1 MGYLKIK
8 SFFRINL
15 YRFIKFFIKV
25 YVFIPKKIINVSLKF
40 IGRKRPILNL
50 EIAKMLFF
58 SEVKNGTIIL
68 NYGNIKEQEFNN
80 FKKDI
85 LIIGPWYS
93 EIGYELLYW
102 LPYLWKRFATD
113 IKKYE
118 RIIVISRGGVGA
130 WYSWIKRAEYVNI
143 EDIDSKL
150 LNKIFTERKHGS
162 FQKQMKFG
170 THEKK
175 ILDKFFSKYSINKED
190 CDILDPSFI
199 FLSIWGFLLEERGVK
214 SLKPLL
220 HKDFKIPKNDLHS
233 NIILDENNYF
243 SELQPYIAI
252 KIYSNSCLEIN
263 DNSTFYLNK
272 IKLILQRFKKLNYNF
287 VLLDFDIGDDHSQMK
302 LNNELFDDLNIKR
315 MSQMIDEI
323 DVKNNIGIQ
332 SQIVKFSKFTLT
344 SYGGF
349 SYLAPMY
356 DLKSLSISNK
366 NEKIIFR
373 HSQTSKIINN
383 QVDNLDLTHDDEIII
398 KELENFLKKIN

>member
-1 MGYLKIK
+1 MSYLKIK

-15 YRFIKFFIKV
+15 YRTIKFFIKL
-25 YVFIPKKIINVSLKF
+25 YVFIPKKIINLSLKF
-40 IGRKRPILNL
+40 IGRKRQILNL

-58 SEVKNGTIIL
+58 SEVKTGTIIL

-130 WYSWIKRAEYVNI
+130 WYSWIKRSEYVNI
-143 EDIDSKL
+143 EDIDSKF
-150 LNKIFTERKHGS
+150 LNKIYTERRHGS
-162 FQKQMKFG
+162 FQKQMKFSAYDK
-170 THEKK
+170 EL
-175 ILDKFFSKYSINKED
+175 LDKFFNKYSINKKD

-199 FLSIWGFLLEERGVK
+199 FLSIWGFLLEEKGVK
-214 SLKPLL
+214 SLKPIL
-220 HKDFKIPKNDLHS
+220 HKNFKFSK
-233 NIILDENNYF
+233 LDVKNYF
-243 SELQPYIAI
+243 NELQPYIAI
-252 KIYSNSCLEIN
+252 KIYSNSCLDID
-263 DNSTFYLNK
+263 DNSNFYLKK
-272 IKLILQRFKKLNYNF
+272 ISLIFQRLKKLNYNF
-287 VLLDFDIGDDHSQMK
+287 VLLDFDIKDDHSQLK
-302 LNNELFDDLNIKR
+302 LNNEIFDEFNIKR
-315 MSQMIDEI
+315 MSQMIDDI
-323 DVKNNIGIQ
+323 DFKNNIGIQ
-332 SQIVKFSKFTLT
+332 SQIMKFSKFTLT

-356 DLKSLSISNK
+356 DLKSLTISNT

-383 QVDNLDLTHDDEIII
+383 QVDNLNLNYDNEIII
-398 KELENFLKKIN
+398 KELESFLGKLIK